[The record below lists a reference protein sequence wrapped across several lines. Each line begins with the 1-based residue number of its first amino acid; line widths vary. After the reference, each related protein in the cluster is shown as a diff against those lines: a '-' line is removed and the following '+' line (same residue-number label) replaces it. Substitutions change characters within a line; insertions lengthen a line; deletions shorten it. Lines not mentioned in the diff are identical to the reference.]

1 MYLRLDC
8 ISDSSCVHISWYRS
22 WAFPCVNRIFTC
34 IDQLRENYRSNYTS
48 TQIGEFLRKHKYW
61 VTTISTLLNS
71 DFGFN
76 KWHFSSE
83 ALLNSGLLAHEFVDL
98 SNSLSI
104 IHDSRQISRQA
115 INIYENISSRSQGGA
130 HGNAQS

>member
-1 MYLRLDC
+1 MT
-8 ISDSSCVHISWYRS
+8 
-22 WAFPCVNRIFTC
+22 FF
-34 IDQLRENYRSNYTS
+34 
-48 TQIGEFLRKHKYW
+48 
-61 VTTISTLLNS
+61 
-71 DFGFN
+71 
-76 KWHFSSE
+76 SE

-115 INIYENISSRSQGGA
+115 INIHENISSRSQGGA